1 MFIVCLSHRETDTLP
16 RYQRGESMLAVSS
29 SFLVFATSLQNTL
42 FALLR
47 LVHLR
52 WVPMLDIRAA
62 GKVVWLQPR
71 GLGGERV

>member
-1 MFIVCLSHRETDTLP
+1 
-16 RYQRGESMLAVSS
+16 MLAVSS